1 MKEYGRRLRLSP
13 EEEQLILSHRGIA
26 GITITKHDLPQSFTK
41 IPKVLVL
48 DIETLYAKA
57 EVWHTGK
64 QRIGHQQII
73 QDSCLLAWSAKW
85 LYDSEVIGD
94 VLTPQEAIDR
104 NDERIVL
111 EAWKMLEDADVVIG
125 HNVKAFDLRFLNGR
139 FWKHHINPPTP
150 YQVIDTLIEYRK
162 VMRILSYRLDYI
174 SMLIQQKGKLETDY
188 NLWQRCDQ
196 GEQEALDY
204 MLKYNKED
212 VLLGEEAYVELRPW
226 IKSHPNLYI
235 IGESNEKCCVHCGS
249 TDLQE
254 TNSFYVTPAGRYRVI
269 RCNTNG
275 CLNRER
281 VSDLTLIDKKNL
293 LISTAR

>member
-1 MKEYGRRLRLSP
+1 MSKQYRPRLS
-13 EEEQLILSHRGIA
+13 EHEYNELLDKRRGN
-26 GITITKHDLPQSFTK
+26 GISPTKKQIPGNFLK
-41 IPKVLVL
+41 IPKILVF

-57 EVWHTGK
+57 EIWHTGK
-64 QRIGHQQII
+64 QRINHQQIT
-73 QDSCLLAWSAKW
+73 QESCLLAWSGKW
-85 LYDSEVIGD
+85 LYDSEVHGD
-94 VLTPQEAIDR
+94 VLTPEEALTR
-104 NDERIVL
+104 NDERIVRS
-111 EAWKMLEDADVVIG
+111 AWQMMEDSDIIIG
-125 HNVKAFDLRFLNGR
+125 HNAKNFDIRFINGR
-139 FWKHHINPPTP
+139 FWRHHINPPTP

-174 SMLIQQKGKLETDY
+174 SLLIQQKGKLETDY